1 MIRAADQLITS
12 LKHTSTADTFVLP
25 TVDVLEQLFQSS
37 TSQILDLRRIQGPVS
52 LIKPSVQNSNVTKHF
67 RPEM

>member
-25 TVDVLEQLFQSS
+25 TVDVLEQLFQ
-37 TSQILDLRRIQGPVS
+37 
-52 LIKPSVQNSNVTKHF
+52 
-67 RPEM
+67 